1 MADKKIILA
10 SASPRRKELLSNL
23 GLKFEIIPSK
33 VEEIIE
39 GKTFSCELIEQLAL
53 DKVMDVKEKV
63 DYPAVII
70 GSDTV
75 VVVNHK
81 ILGKPKDKQDA
92 FNMLRMLS
100 GTTHEVISAIA
111 ITDTETGKTL
121 TNSVTSNVT
130 FKELSDSEINSYI
143 ATGEPMD
150 KAGAYAIQ
158 GLASIFIKEISG
170 CYTNIVGISTYK
182 LVEMLKEFGIKVF

>member
-1 MADKKIILA
+1 MTNKKIILA
-10 SASPRRKELLSNL
+10 SASPRRKELLANL
-23 GLKFEIIPSK
+23 GLKFEVIPSEI
-33 VEEIIE
+33 EEIIE
-39 GKTFSCELIEQLAL
+39 GKVFSCQLIEQLAL

-63 DYPAVII
+63 NYPAIII

-75 VVVNHK
+75 VVIDNK

-92 FNMLRMLS
+92 FNMLKMLS
-100 GTTHEVISAIA
+100 GNTHEVISAIA

-121 TNSVTSNVT
+121 ANSVTSKVT
-130 FKELSDSEINSYI
+130 FKELSNSEINNYI

-158 GLASIFIKEISG
+158 GIASIFIKSISG

-182 LVEMLKEFGIKVF
+182 LVEMLKEFEIRIL